1 MARKKRKV
9 HHKGRRRRMHGPVTP
24 AQKNVLMM
32 FAGAVTGA
40 VGKRFID
47 TTIPKAGIT
56 LSDTVKKI
64 INVGEFVG
72 GGVLAYAMKNP
83 FLQGLG
89 IGLAVEGGT
98 GLLAQ
103 MNVISGVGEA
113 RIPMIDFKKQLGRPN
128 PNFSGATKTPA
139 VAGANAYH
147 FPTPPNVGRA
157 RRRDGM

>member
-1 MARKKRKV
+1 MS
-9 HHKGRRRRMHGPVTP
+9 GPVTP
-24 AQKNVLMM
+24 AQKSVLMM

-47 TTIPKAGIT
+47 TAISKQTAIT
-56 LSDTVKKI
+56 LSDTMKKG
-64 INVGEFVG
+64 INLGEFVG

-103 MNVISGVGEA
+103 MNVITGVGEA
-113 RIPMIDFKKQLGRPN
+113 RIPMVNFNKQLGRPN
-128 PNFSGATKTPA
+128 PNFSGATKTPS
-139 VAGANAYH
+139 VGNVYN
-147 FPTPPNVGRA
+147 FPSPPNVGKA

>member
-9 HHKGRRRRMHGPVTP
+9 HHHKRRKMHGPVTP

-47 TTIPKAGIT
+47 TAISKQTAIT
-56 LSDTVKKI
+56 LSDTMKKG
-64 INVGEFVG
+64 INLGEFVG

-113 RIPMIDFKKQLGRPN
+113 
-128 PNFSGATKTPA
+128 
-139 VAGANAYH
+139 
-147 FPTPPNVGRA
+147 
-157 RRRDGM
+157 